1 MPTPGG
7 PAIHKIP
14 NGFIADLA
22 ALKQKMASNDVIV
35 YSDGSHTMN
44 KTSYAAVAINPATG
58 KEITY
63 ISGNLSEGKTIAD
76 AETSIMYCKTGG
88 KNTSISII

>member
-22 ALKQKMASNDVIV
+22 ALKQKMASSDVIV
-35 YSDGSHTMN
+35 YLDGSHTM

-58 KEITY
+58 TEITY

-76 AETSIMYCKTGG
+76 AETY
-88 KNTSISII
+88 